1 MVIEMKE
8 KKEKAEKTPMDKAKK
23 KKIIKRVVFGVL
35 AVVVI
40 GFFVMNSLAAKNVT
54 PIVQTMEVVR
64 GDVEQV
70 LSTSGTVKTEEVKTY
85 FSDVAV
91 QIGDVKVAA
100 GDTVKKGQVLYTC
113 LLYTS
118 PSPRDS

>member
-70 LSTSGTVKTEEVKTY
+70 LSTSGTVKTEEVT
-85 FSDVAV
+85 
-91 QIGDVKVAA
+91 
-100 GDTVKKGQVLYTC
+100 
-113 LLYTS
+113 
-118 PSPRDS
+118 